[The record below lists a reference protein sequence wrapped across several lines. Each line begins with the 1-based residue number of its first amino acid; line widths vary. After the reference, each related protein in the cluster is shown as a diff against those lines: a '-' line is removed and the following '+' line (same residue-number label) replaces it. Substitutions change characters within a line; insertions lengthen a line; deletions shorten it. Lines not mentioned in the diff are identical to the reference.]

1 MYRADERHAE
11 RKKDMNE
18 ASDKLKPV
26 TVSTPSAGSAI
37 TDTERVNWLDAHPLP
52 AEVRGG
58 NDDGATAKFWG
69 ISAYD
74 GRVREA
80 IDHMIRTGS
89 QRQKPVEYEP

>member
-1 MYRADERHAE
+1 M
-11 RKKDMNE
+11 
-18 ASDKLKPV
+18 S
-26 TVSTPSAGSAI
+26 GSVI

-58 NDDGATAKFWG
+58 NEDGATAKFWG

-74 GRVREA
+74 GSVREA
-80 IDHMIRTGS
+80 IDTMIRTGS